1 MKREREEWE
10 VVHAYSRRQ
19 AIEDGVLIEVP
30 ARTLRRFGIRYPV
43 AITRSLWARCIGR
56 IGDDG
61 CALCGDDPAEA
72 EKAVDRLL
80 FMLEALRNAARSPRG
95 QSDLMTLCLPDLDER
110 PTEVWAH
117 CGPGD
122 TPEPVITL
130 MLPEDY

>member
-1 MKREREEWE
+1 MKREQEQWD
-10 VVHAYSRRQ
+10 VVYAYTRKQ

-30 ARTLRRFGIRYPV
+30 QAALRPLGIRYPV
-43 AITRSLWARCIGR
+43 AITRNLWARCIGP
-56 IGDDG
+56 IGEEP
-61 CALCGDDPAEA
+61 DPMKLAEP
-72 EKAVDRLL
+72 ENRDQMHRLAA
-80 FMLEALRNAARSPRG
+80 MLWVFRSAAKSPRG
-95 QSDLMTLCLPDLDER
+95 KADLMTLCLPDVDER